1 MEAKKLSKEEI
12 ILNKLYK
19 TCYNF
24 KQAREVYNI
33 IKNDID
39 KYNMISSNV
48 IMGDTILTI
57 LPVFKKGYNIKPVF
71 SHFIKIQ
78 GIIIIDEVKKDEH
91 IYTIK
96 TNNADGGYS
105 LHKIKEKN
113 IYKYICFRKIWDK
126 EEIRNFFL
134 NKKMGAVKNV

>member
-57 LPVFKKGYNIKPVF
+57 QPVFKKGYNIKPVF

-96 TNNADGGYS
+96 TNKADGGYS

-126 EEIRNFFL
+126 EEKRKFFL
-134 NKKMGAVKNV
+134 DKKMGTVKNV